1 MILRPNIMSAFLSS
15 DKIVSTYVPFAGS
28 AALHVTLFAA
38 IFGFFGTGTDQ
49 APSPQVVAIE
59 LVQASELSES
69 KGVKT
74 ITDKKGSVSQKKQTE
89 KTKPQTKIAA
99 LSTAEPALEKTKLSP
114 KKTKAKSPQK
124 KIQKKKLASRS
135 APGSHQQMKGSARKL
150 TSHGPKFSGKG
161 LSNPRPRYPHDA
173 RSKGQEGRVVL
184 KVNVSSAG
192 RALNVRVSR
201 TSGVRALD
209 SSALR
214 AVKRWRF
221 HPARKNGRAVAG
233 IVYTPITFRLVN

>member
-1 MILRPNIMSAFLSS
+1 MIFRSNIMSAFLSS
-15 DKIVSTYVPFAGS
+15 DKLVSTYVPFAGS
-28 AALHVTLFAA
+28 AALHVTIFAA

-59 LVQASELSES
+59 LVRASELSQS
-69 KGVKT
+69 KGTQT
-74 ITDKKGSVSQKKQTE
+74 ITDKKGSVAQKKRLE
-89 KTKPQTKIAA
+89 KNRQPTKIAA
-99 LSTAEPALEKTKLSP
+99 LSTSELAREKTSLSLS
-114 KKTKAKSPQK
+114 KRKSLSKDQK
-124 KIQKKKLASRS
+124 QQKQKMRARS
-135 APGSHQQMKGSARKL
+135 APGSRQQMKGAARKL
-150 TSHGPKFSGKG
+150 QSHGPQFSGKG
-161 LSNPRPRYPHDA
+161 LSNPRPHYPQAA

-184 KVNVSSAG
+184 KVKVSPAG
-192 RALNVRVSR
+192 RALNIRVSK

-233 IVYTPITFRLVN
+233 IVYTPITFKLVN